1 MLESSIPGEPP
12 PGNRAPAFRSQV
24 IDTNHRT
31 LSTFLPQ
38 PRSTT
43 RITNNR
49 QTLTPESQSENSG
62 LVTRQLYKTSPPG
75 VWCCTI
81 WMFPGEK
88 WFESLLLGARG
99 KERAAGSMVNIFYH
113 GSRAQTGSGLR
124 DSLTTTLSP
133 VFPTFSLSPSRAPHL
148 LPAHSLVPLSRSLLQ
163 GSVYAPE
170 PLHQANFLARLPVYL
185 NVKKYLAA
193 KTFPMKHYHL
203 SLKSLRVETKLKGT
217 IILR

>member
-1 MLESSIPGEPP
+1 MHDLDVS
-12 PGNRAPAFRSQV
+12 
-24 IDTNHRT
+24 
-31 LSTFLPQ
+31 
-38 PRSTT
+38 
-43 RITNNR
+43 
-49 QTLTPESQSENSG
+49 
-62 LVTRQLYKTSPPG
+62 
-75 VWCCTI
+75 
-81 WMFPGEK
+81 GEK

-99 KERAAGSMVNIFYH
+99 KERAAASMVNIFYH
-113 GSRAQTGSGLR
+113 GSRAQTGSGLG

-133 VFPTFSLSPSRAPHL
+133 VFPTFSLSPRRAPHL
-148 LPAHSLVPLSRSLLQ
+148 LPAHSLVPLSRYRYLLQ

-170 PLHQANFLARLPVYL
+170 PLHRPNFLARLPVYL